1 MNITGNVIAGQV
13 TGETAKQLSERFGKI
28 MQDRTSLSINR
39 TDTSVSHS
47 KQLDSAI
54 PASKIAGLSSGE
66 FVGMVADDPGQKIEL
81 KAFHAAILND
91 HEVLKQEQNNYKP
104 IQVVREVSQAMIQQN
119 YLQIREEVEGLVN
132 AEMGRIMDDPGINKM
147 IVRKN

>member
-104 IQVVREVSQAMIQQN
+104 IPVVREVSQAMIQQN